1 MGTLVGNAP
10 AKISPG
16 KLAGTLV
23 DTLVGALVG
32 TSVGAPVVPLVGAF
46 VRASLAVV
54 AGAMALSAVK
64 APVDKHGT
72 SASRSS

>member
-1 MGTLVGNAP
+1 M
-10 AKISPG
+10 
-16 KLAGTLV
+16 

-32 TSVGAPVVPLVGAF
+32 TSVGAPVVTLVGAF

-54 AGAMALSAVK
+54 AGAMAASAVK